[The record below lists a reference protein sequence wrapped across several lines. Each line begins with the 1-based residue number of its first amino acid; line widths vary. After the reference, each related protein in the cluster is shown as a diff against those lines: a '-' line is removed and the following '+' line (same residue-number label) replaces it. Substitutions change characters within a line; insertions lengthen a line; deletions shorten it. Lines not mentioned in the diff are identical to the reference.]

1 MAGQRAT
8 AGHGMPGKM
17 SPSIGSG
24 SCAGFL
30 LGRSPLQCQ
39 GTAGVC
45 PGMVTGPCCCHGWWL
60 LPSLLAISCLSCLLG
75 WWQGHGL
82 SFPGQPEDWW
92 EIYKIQPVP
101 TSPCYLWQ
109 AGRSA
114 SLFVEGQLSPWPPA
128 HTQPCAHTASSQHVS
143 QPAWDRG
150 SFHRRRKVLSALR
163 TWSVSAI

>member
-17 SPSIGSG
+17 SPCVGSG

-39 GTAGVC
+39 GTASVC
-45 PGMVTGPCCCHGWWL
+45 PGMVTGPCCCRGWWL

-128 HTQPCAHTASSQHVS
+128 HTQPCTHTASSQHVS